1 MHQEPTR
8 TTSVQRVVLLRFG
21 STTAGCCCLGVGLQR
36 HSARRP
42 RSGSRGRLLRSCRW
56 DVKVVGGQVLMRV
69 VVDIHGPRSS
79 TRGRSRGLR
88 AFPELSGQPVSAG
101 SLSRVLLRKHAAELL
116 PFLDGLRWCKLRRL
130 LHPDMFRGRAGG
142 QKCDHG
148 LVVVGSLSQGV
159 EILLGQEGDHALIV
173 IRVDQLHPGSPAR
186 HRRRCLVRKPFQL
199 AIGFPRCD
207 ELELPSAVPGPAFAP
222 HQQDNDQER
231 RNGEECG
238 QWHAVVI
245 RFIDDDW
252 LGVGDVRG
260 RRLCSTQRHIARPA
274 ADVHPLTEPRLS
286 MNCRGK
292 MGMARVLIQGS
303 APARRAHRTR
313 VILPS
318 TLQAA
323 AHMGAAAPRA
333 RAVRKSKASRG
344 VAIQRTSQ
352 SMTFVRLP

>member
-1 MHQEPTR
+1 M
-8 TTSVQRVVLLRFG
+8 LRFG
-21 STTAGCCCLGVGLQR
+21 STTAGCCCLGLQR
-36 HSARRP
+36 HSARSP

-56 DVKVVGGQVLMRV
+56 DVKVVGGQALMRV
-69 VVDIHGPRSS
+69 VVDIHVPRRS
-79 TRGRSRGLR
+79 TRWRSRGLR

-101 SLSRVLLRKHAAELL
+101 SLSRVLLCKHAAELL

-130 LHPDMFRGRAGG
+130 LHPDMFRGRPSW

-148 LVVVGSLSQGV
+148 LVVVGSLSQGA

-186 HRRRCLVRKPFQL
+186 HHRKPFQL

-207 ELELPSAVPGPAFAP
+207 ELELPSAAPGPAFAP
-222 HQQDNDQER
+222 HQQDNNQER
-231 RNGEECG
+231 RSGEEYW

-245 RFIDDDW
+245 RIIDDDW
-252 LGVGDVRG
+252 LGVGDVRV

-292 MGMARVLIQGS
+292 MDMARVLIQGS

-323 AHMGAAAPRA
+323 THSAVSRAARRA
-333 RAVRKSKASRG
+333 RKRYLY
-344 VAIQRTSQ
+344 T
-352 SMTFVRLP
+352 